1 METTK
6 LATPTT
12 RRTLRN
18 CALLL
23 LGTATYVALCA
34 LLIVQVSWL
43 VTGLA
48 SLALLVVWLILFVR
62 GLGRLGRALGLK
74 VGIWAELANFVTV
87 AVLVPVLFV
96 TLSGLPLFFWWH
108 RAAFEEA
115 AAQAAQGRFALE
127 KRGEHT
133 FVRLPPP
140 YDGLSSCALAWVIDD
155 NGQRY
160 IVFVQSAFAGEF
172 EGYCHIPDKKRP
184 DGYYHP
190 KPVLGSDGSWFHMSV
205 D

>member
-12 RRTLRN
+12 RQTLRN

-23 LGTATYVALCA
+23 LGTATYVVLCA
-34 LLIVQVSWL
+34 LLIAQVSWL

-48 SLALLVVWLILFVR
+48 SLVLFVVWLILLAR
-62 GLGRLGRALGLK
+62 GLGRLARALGLK
-74 VGIWAELANFVTV
+74 VGIWAELANFGTV

-108 RAAFEEA
+108 SAAFEEA

-127 KRGEHT
+127 KRGERHCRSIT
-133 FVRLPPP
+133 STV
-140 YDGLSSCALAWVIDD
+140 
-155 NGQRY
+155 
-160 IVFVQSAFAGEF
+160 
-172 EGYCHIPDKKRP
+172 
-184 DGYYHP
+184 
-190 KPVLGSDGSWFHMSV
+190 
-205 D
+205 